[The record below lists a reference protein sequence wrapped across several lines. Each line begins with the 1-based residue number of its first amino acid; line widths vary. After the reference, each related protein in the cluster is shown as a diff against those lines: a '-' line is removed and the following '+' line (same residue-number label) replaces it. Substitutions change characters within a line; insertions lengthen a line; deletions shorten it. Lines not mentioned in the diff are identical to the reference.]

1 MQNSKLKD
9 IFKQPQSPSLA
20 RLISSLDAFV
30 DHENAFM
37 QYLRSQET
45 EVTGD
50 SLGIRLRE
58 TNRIHAKVRLKIRLI
73 DYYVVCA

>member
-1 MQNSKLKD
+1 
-9 IFKQPQSPSLA
+9 
-20 RLISSLDAFV
+20 
-30 DHENAFM
+30 M